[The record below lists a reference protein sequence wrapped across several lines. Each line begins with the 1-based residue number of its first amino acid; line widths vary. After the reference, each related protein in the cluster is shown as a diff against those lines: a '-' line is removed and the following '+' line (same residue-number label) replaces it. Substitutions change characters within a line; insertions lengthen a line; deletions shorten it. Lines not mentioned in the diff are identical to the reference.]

1 MEKQSDLN
9 LDAMQCKFDLAGK
22 LWLQLNQ
29 ADWQEA
35 AFVLQAQKDNLAI
48 KKALAKVK
56 VVWVPT
62 EQVTLMSQFVPGKRK
77 QDWLTALPYS
87 LEESLAEPVENL
99 HFVVLNRDS
108 AGLVSVAIISKVR
121 MQHWVEQ
128 LQMMGLG
135 HVQLVADC
143 FQLPTSHNHTQN
155 AAYKTDEAS
164 EDAIPVWSVFHET
177 DQRSLVRTGEYSGF
191 AGSPDWYQ
199 QLLQLQTQL
208 QGEIQTQPIP
218 ALSATCQSNAV
229 NRNPCQIFNLRTGV
243 YQPRSQQA
251 GLLNLWMWPS
261 VLLGLFLVVYLVG
274 LSVQTQKMQ
283 SQAQAYQTQTEA
295 LFKQRFPEVK
305 RIINIRTQA
314 KTAFQKN
321 ANSAEQGLGP
331 SQLITFVEP
340 LFKKY
345 PTIQIKQLDWKDR
358 SAQLAITL
366 QAPQVSALQNLAKEI
381 KAIQPSELKV
391 KNVSQTV
398 AEGVLYVDAK

>member
-1 MEKQSDLN
+1 MEKQSDLT

-22 LWLQLNQ
+22 LWLQLNHAQ
-29 ADWQEA
+29 WQEA
-35 AFVLQAQKDNLAI
+35 AFVLQAQADNSAI

-77 QDWLTALPYS
+77 QDWMTALPYS
-87 LEESLAEPVENL
+87 LEESLAEPVESL
-99 HFVVLNRDS
+99 HFVALNRDS
-108 AGLVSVAIISKVR
+108 AGLVSVAIISKTR

-135 HVQLVADC
+135 QVQLVADC
-143 FQLPTSHNHTQN
+143 FQLPTEQSSAQPN
-155 AAYKTDEAS
+155 D
-164 EDAIPVWSVFHET
+164 EDATPVWSVFNEA
-177 DQRSLVRTGEYSGF
+177 QRCLVRTGPFSGF

-208 QGEIQTQPIP
+208 QGEIQTQSIT
-218 ALSATCQSNAV
+218 ALSATCQSGTV
-229 NRNPCQIFNLRTGV
+229 NRNPCQLFNLRTGI

-251 GLLNLWMWPS
+251 GLLSLWLWPS
-261 VLLGLFLVVYLVG
+261 ALLGVLMVVYLLGLG
-274 LSVQTQKMQ
+274 VQTQKITM
-283 SQAQAYQTQTEA
+283 QAQAYQDQTEA
-295 LFKQRFPEVK
+295 LFKQRFPDVK

-321 ANSAEQGLGP
+321 ANSAEQGSGP
-331 SQLITFVEP
+331 SQLITLVEP

-345 PTIQIKQLDWKDR
+345 PSIKIQQLDWRDR
-358 SAQLAITL
+358 SAQLAITV
-366 QAPQVSALQNLAKEI
+366 QAPQVSALQGLAKEV
-381 KAIQPSELKV
+381 KALQSSELKV